1 MVVAGWAYGYSCQLG
16 FMDIITSWALW
27 IFLAVWAYGWLL
39 PSGLS
44 GCIEAIRPPR
54 PPCRWGT
61 GEPVSVCI
69 YCRGVVVVKWPH
81 GCWCLSA
88 VSLISCT
95 QRSLSSS
102 CRPCGAVCRAW
113 RMLPGDSVACG
124 LQGLCAD
131 TRGGAD
137 GSPDGRSC

>member
-1 MVVAGWAYGYSCQLG
+1 MPSGLYGWLLPGGLYGYYCQLG
-16 FMDIITSWALW
+16 FMDISCRLGLW
-27 IFLAVWAYGWLL
+27 IFLPAV
-39 PSGLS
+39 LS

-69 YCRGVVVVKWPH
+69 YCRRVVVVKWPH

>member
-1 MVVAGWAYGYSCQLG
+1 MPDGLYGWLLPAGLYGYSCRLG
-16 FMDIITSWALW
+16 FMDISCRLGLW
-27 IFLAVWAYGWLL
+27 IFL
-39 PSGLS
+39 PSVLS

-54 PPCRWGT
+54 PPWRWGT

-81 GCWCLSA
+81 GWCCLSA

-102 CRPCGAVCRAW
+102 YRPCGAVCRAW